1 VLADFS
7 AAMHRINQFIKELK
21 RRKVFQVATIYL
33 VTSWGA
39 ALGASELLPNFDVP
53 SWIVRALIIVLLV
66 CFPIVVALAWYF
78 EWTSEGIVRDPQDVH
93 PLDARQTAPGNA
105 RRMVQPTPQHHAPAP
120 RRHADAM
127 PTMMAGPPSSAAPT
141 ISSFALSG
149 SALELSWRDAS
160 GNRTVL
166 MDDMFTIGRESICE
180 VVTLDPKASRR
191 HVRIEPRG
199 AGWAIVDL
207 QSRNGTL
214 IDGKPALDTMLPQ
227 MGQIQLGVGGQV
239 FSFRILDHNSET
251 MIAAIPSIPKNI
263 PDGLN

>member
-1 VLADFS
+1 
-7 AAMHRINQFIKELK
+7 MRQINKFIHELK
-21 RRKVFQVATIYL
+21 RRKVFQVASIYL

-53 SWIVRALIIVLLV
+53 AWIVRALIIVLMV

-78 EWTSEGIVRDPQDVH
+78 EWTSEGIVRDPHDVNS
-93 PLDARQTAPGNA
+93 PRPDARSSDIRP
-105 RRMVQPTPQHHAPAP
+105 VQPLPHPHASMH
-120 RRHADAM
+120 RRSSDAM
-127 PTMMAGPPSSAAPT
+127 PTMLAVPTSSAAPT
-141 ISSFALSG
+141 ITSLPLDG
-149 SALELSWRDAS
+149 SALEITWRDAL
-160 GNRTVL
+160 GNRTLL
-166 MDDMFTIGRESICE
+166 MAEPFTIGRESVCE

-214 IDGKPALDTMLPQ
+214 IDGKPTIDSMLPQ

-239 FSFRILDHNSET
+239 FSFRILDHDSET
-251 MIAAIPSIPKNI
+251 MMAAMPSARPAS
-263 PDGLN
+263 